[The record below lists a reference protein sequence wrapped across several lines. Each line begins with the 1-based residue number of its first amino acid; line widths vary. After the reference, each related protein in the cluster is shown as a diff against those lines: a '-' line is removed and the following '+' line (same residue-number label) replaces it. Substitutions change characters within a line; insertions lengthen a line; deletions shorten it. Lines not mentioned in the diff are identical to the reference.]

1 MDWFEAA
8 RTGALDALKICLI
21 WGQRIDQRTRDGRT
35 ALGIAAEHGRTA
47 AAKLL
52 LERNADPN
60 PDAPGVA
67 RPLTAA
73 IENEHWDTA
82 AALVRGGADPNVG
95 GVASIVIAAPPK
107 RPLLALMLA
116 RGLDPHGG
124 HGEWGPYIHF
134 ALNDA
139 PCVDLFVFAGF
150 DLARYEREAGESLL
164 ERALS
169 NGVNRFLH
177 LLSLGANVT
186 LPVDRTTGRTMLMTL
201 AAEEASAPTHALIQL
216 LVKRGADFAQTDAD
230 ARGAIDYATDTQTRA
245 ILTRLRDDIF
255 RAQARE
261 QKKQTKAAAKA
272 RAAEAAKVTRQRNAA
287 AKKGAAEQA
296 AAERAA
302 AEERAASDER
312 AAADKRAVSSQSKQL
327 ARARRARRAST
338 GKSSPRRESKPVE
351 GTGPARRRSSAKQ
364 ESDRV

>member
-8 RTGALDALKICLI
+8 RTGALDVLKICLI
-21 WGQRIDQRTRDGRT
+21 WGQRIDQRTREGRT

-47 AAKLL
+47 AVKLL

-60 PDAPGVA
+60 PDATGVA

-116 RGLDPHGG
+116 RGLDPHGV
-124 HGEWGPYIHF
+124 HGEWGPYIQF

-139 PCVDLFVFAGF
+139 PCADLFVFAGF

-177 LLSLGANVT
+177 LLSLGANVN

-201 AAEEASAPTHALIQL
+201 AAEEPSEPTHALIRL
-216 LVKRGADFAQTDAD
+216 LVKRGADLAQTDAD
-230 ARGAIDYATDTQTRA
+230 GRGALDYAMDTQTRA
-245 ILTRLRDDIF
+245 ILTRDDII
-255 RAQARE
+255 RAEARE
-261 QKKQTKAAAKA
+261 QKKQTKAASKA
-272 RAAEAAKVTRQRNAA
+272 RTAEAAKATRRRNAA
-287 AKKGAAEQA
+287 AKKGAIEQA

-312 AAADKRAVSSQSKQL
+312 AAADKRAASSQSKQA

-351 GTGPARRRSSAKQ
+351 KTNPSRRLSSAKQ

>member
-1 MDWFEAA
+1 MDWFDAA

-21 WGQRIDQRTRDGRT
+21 WGQRIDQRMRDGRT
-35 ALGIAAEHGRTA
+35 ALRIAAEHGRTEA
-47 AAKLL
+47 VKLL

-82 AALVRGGADPNVG
+82 AALIRGGADPNVG

-116 RGLDPHGG
+116 RGLDPHGV
-124 HGEWGPYIHF
+124 HEEWGPYIHF

-139 PCVDLFVFAGF
+139 PCADLFVFAGF

-177 LLSLGANVT
+177 LLSLGANVN

-201 AAEEASAPTHALIQL
+201 AAEEASEPAHVLIQL
-216 LVKRGADFAQTDAD
+216 LVKRGADLAQTDAEG
-230 ARGAIDYATDTQTRA
+230 RTAIDYAADGRTHA
-245 ILTRLRDDIF
+245 LLTRLRDDIV
-255 RAQARE
+255 RAHVRE
-261 QKKQTKAAAKA
+261 QKQQTKAAAKA
-272 RAAEAAKVTRQRNAA
+272 RRAESAKATRQRNAA
-287 AKKGAAEQA
+287 AKKAAS
-296 AAERAA
+296 
-302 AEERAASDER
+302 ERAASDER
-312 AAADKRAVSSQSKQL
+312 AAAEQRAAASTRSNQA
-327 ARARRARRAST
+327 ARARRARRASI
-338 GKSSPRRESKPVE
+338 GKPAPPRESKPVE
-351 GTGPARRRSSAKQ
+351 EMPSRRRASTKH
-364 ESDRV
+364 ESERG